1 MMADS
6 MPDVELHSS
15 SDVLKNSVNPP
26 YADSTQTNA
35 DPDPAA
41 GSNQRQPKSMEE
53 RFTAKPER
61 KYSSEEST
69 ESPITRRRRD
79 KRKEKRG
86 RKRRNRAQQLNEYNG
101 RLVARHMHD
110 EIRIQ
115 DLKRQI
121 KLRWLQDV
129 EFLARRLH
137 SRAHSV

>member
-1 MMADS
+1 MMAES
-6 MPDVELHSS
+6 MLDVELHCS

-41 GSNQRQPKSMEE
+41 ESNQRQPKSMEE

-61 KYSSEEST
+61 RYSSEGST
-69 ESPITRRRRD
+69 ITHHWRRRD

-86 RKRRNRAQQLNEYNG
+86 RKRRNRAQQLNDYNE
-101 RLVARHMHD
+101 RLVARHMHN

-137 SRAHSV
+137 SRAHTV

>member
-1 MMADS
+1 
-6 MPDVELHSS
+6 
-15 SDVLKNSVNPP
+15 
-26 YADSTQTNA
+26 
-35 DPDPAA
+35 
-41 GSNQRQPKSMEE
+41 MEE

-86 RKRRNRAQQLNEYNG
+86 RKRRNRAQQLNDYNE

-121 KLRWLQDV
+121 KLRWLHDV